1 ATELASFNERIGQQK
16 MTLDKLAISV
26 EGKELALIDG
36 MALDGGST
44 LTQDGKGVNSQV
56 NYTVNSLK
64 LQGQDMGSGKLTLKV
79 DNVDGQAWH

>member
-1 ATELASFNERIGQQK
+1 

-64 LQGQDMGSGKLTLKV
+64 LQGQDMAAATHAESG
-79 DNVDGQAWH
+79 

>member
-1 ATELASFNERIGQQK
+1 MRFVNLTTDGATELASFNERIGQQK

-44 LTQDGKGVNSQV
+44 LTCDGKGVNSQ
-56 NYTVNSLK
+56 
-64 LQGQDMGSGKLTLKV
+64 
-79 DNVDGQAWH
+79 

>member
-1 ATELASFNERIGQQK
+1 

-44 LTQDGKGVNSQV
+44 LTRDGKGVNSGELHRQQPQAAGAG
-56 NYTVNSLK
+56 Y
-64 LQGQDMGSGKLTLKV
+64 GQRQTHAESR
-79 DNVDGQAWH
+79 

>member
-1 ATELASFNERIGQQK
+1 

-44 LTQDGKGVNSQV
+44 LTRDGKGVNSR
-56 NYTVNSLK
+56 
-64 LQGQDMGSGKLTLKV
+64 
-79 DNVDGQAWH
+79 

>member
-1 ATELASFNERIGQQK
+1 

-44 LTQDGKGVNSQV
+44 LTRGRQRREQPV

-64 LQGQDMGSGKLTLKV
+64 LQGAGYGQRQTHTESG
-79 DNVDGQAWH
+79 

>member
-1 ATELASFNERIGQQK
+1 

-44 LTQDGKGVNSQV
+44 LTQDGKGVNSRELHRQQPRCRAG
-56 NYTVNSLK
+56 Y
-64 LQGQDMGSGKLTLKV
+64 GQRQTHAESG
-79 DNVDGQAWH
+79 

>member
-1 ATELASFNERIGQQK
+1 

-36 MALDGGST
+36 MALDGGLT

-56 NYTVNSLK
+56 NYTRSTAPSCRGRIWAAANSR
-64 LQGQDMGSGKLTLKV
+64 
-79 DNVDGQAWH
+79 

>member
-1 ATELASFNERIGQQK
+1 

-44 LTQDGKGVNSQV
+44 LTQDGK
-56 NYTVNSLK
+56 
-64 LQGQDMGSGKLTLKV
+64 
-79 DNVDGQAWH
+79 A

>member
-1 ATELASFNERIGQQK
+1 

-64 LQGQDMGSGKLTLKV
+64 LQGQGYGQRQAHAESG
-79 DNVDGQAWH
+79 

>member
-1 ATELASFNERIGQQK
+1 

-64 LQGQDMGSGKLTLKV
+64 LQGRIWAAA
-79 DNVDGQAWH
+79 N